1 MGKRNLQLLE
11 YSDTFLEK
19 TETLFEEQKWTDVY
33 KEWFLIDKLRLC
45 SDYHKEHIYD
55 LLYKYPSLN
64 GHLIN
69 VKKIMSN
76 RFEMVFPEYLQKSLD
91 DLRKLAL
98 DYLIYK
104 NNESRVK
111 YISIAKK
118 TFYSDTVVSY
128 FKLALDTHKIVADIL
143 LDYENN
149 QDLGLEACKYASN
162 IQVRC
167 GGDCIKYIE
176 KIKKLNFSKS
186 ESNITKIS
194 NLLILDESKHLEF
207 KSSLTYDVNKDCQNR
222 GLAKN
227 CLKTVAAFLN
237 SEGGTLLVGVDD
249 DKQILG
255 LNVEIKRYHDDSN
268 DKFLL
273 YWTDLLTQK
282 IGKKYGSNINYEL
295 ENINGAYVL
304 YVECIKSSI
313 PCFYDKN
320 EFFIRYNPSTHKL
333 NNDETLNYIQTHF

>member
-1 MGKRNLQLLE
+1 MEKRNLQLLE
-11 YSDTFLEK
+11 YSDTFLENTK
-19 TETLFEEQKWTDVY
+19 ILFEEQKWTDIY
-33 KEWFLIDKLRLC
+33 KEWFLIEKLRLC

-69 VKKIMSN
+69 ARKIMSN

-91 DLRKLAL
+91 NLRNLAF

-104 NNESRVK
+104 NDESRVK

-118 TFYSDTVVSY
+118 TSYSDTVVSY

-149 QDLGLEACKYASN
+149 QNLWLKACKYASN

-167 GGDCIKYIE
+167 DTDCIKYIE
-176 KIKKLNFSKS
+176 KIKQLNFVKS

-194 NLLILDESKHLEF
+194 NLLIFDESKHLEF

-222 GLAKN
+222 DLAKS

-237 SEGGTLLVGVDD
+237 SEGGTLLVGIDD
-249 DKQILG
+249 EKRILG
-255 LNVEIKRYHDDSN
+255 LNIEIKRYYKDSK

-273 YWTDLLTQK
+273 FWTDQLTQK
-282 IGKKYGSNINYEL
+282 LGKKHGSNIRYEL
-295 ENINGAYVL
+295 ESIDGAYVL
-304 YVECIKSSI
+304 YVECERSLT
-313 PCFYDKN
+313 PCYYDKK
-320 EFFIRYNPSTHKL
+320 EFYIRYNPSTHKL
-333 NNDETLNYIQTHF
+333 NSEETTDYIAEHF